1 MGATVLDP
9 HSRKADR
16 IMPALVSSFGTRL
29 ADVELR
35 RRFDDDEDYDDD
47 GFSFDDEDEE
57 DLEEEDEFDDEDEF
71 GDDDDLDEAADDP
84 AEFDEE

>member
-1 MGATVLDP
+1 MDTSLLTP

-16 IMPALVSSFGTRL
+16 TMPALVSSFGSRFQ
-29 ADVELR
+29 DVELR
-35 RRFDDDEDYDDD
+35 RRFDEDEDYDDD

-71 GDDDDLDEAADDP
+71 GDDDDLDDAADDP